1 MSKFS
6 NLLEAAVGPLASYVT
21 ELERQNAQLKATVKA
36 HHEFRQGH
44 DHDLYEPY
52 VRTPLYTMSCRALAL
67 PSEDSR
73 PYPPGTRLCSGG
85 TLSWALGTISKD
97 DVWEVQDNPNNPET
111 VRTISL
117 LREGVKVSLS
127 FDLVELDENFA
138 EVKPEPAPDLPAS
151 VKEILDRLEPAP
163 VNDELNTLLRDLMEA
178 AKFAA
183 LCDQDKAG
191 ALATGARRDADE
203 WQRMA
208 CAALQKYLFN
218 NPAVL
223 TQHP

>member
-1 MSKFS
+1 MPKF
-6 NLLEAAVGPLASYVT
+6 NELLEAAVGPLASYVA
-21 ELERQNAQLKATVKA
+21 ELEAQNAQLRATVKA

-67 PSEDSR
+67 SSEDGR
-73 PYPPGTRLCSGG
+73 PYPPGTRLNSSG
-85 TLSWALGTISKD
+85 TLNWALGTISKGE
-97 DVWEVQDNPNNPET
+97 VWVVQDNPSNPAT
-111 VRTISL
+111 VRTLSL
-117 LREGVKVSLS
+117 LRDGVKVTMD
-127 FDLVELDENFA
+127 FDLVDLDENFA
-138 EVKPEPAPDLPAS
+138 EAKTQPAPGLPAS
-151 VKEILDRLEPAP
+151 VKEILDRLKPTPMNE
-163 VNDELNTLLRDLMEA
+163 ELHALLRDLMEA